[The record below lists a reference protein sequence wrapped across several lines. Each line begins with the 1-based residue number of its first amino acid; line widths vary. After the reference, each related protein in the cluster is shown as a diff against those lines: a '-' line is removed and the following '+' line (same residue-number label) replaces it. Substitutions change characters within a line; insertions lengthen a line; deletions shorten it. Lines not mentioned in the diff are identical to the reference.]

1 MNPTLRVASA
11 FLRAGRGLAL
21 AVRGVTGQAIP
32 GAGAP
37 RGRRRPG
44 VAVTAGAAFAVVAA
58 VALLAQVPM
67 YTTTLMDAITGDNAT
82 QDFTVPGVTCNDCY
96 VPDPNPGVDSYTDDI
111 YERPMGSGSGASAY
125 FANLDITSGQMG
137 SDATYFYF
145 RINLFGAGS
154 GLNAKYAVAINCDA
168 DARPDVYL
176 RVDDPQGNMGT
187 TFDEKAVFASYDTNN
202 DVGAANINEPDG
214 PGGSDNGYETL
225 VFDQGTNNAPGGAG
239 GADAV
244 QARVAPTG
252 TAVEFAVERVFLDA
266 VCGKMAKQVGFC
278 VQTAQGGQ
286 TASGT
291 QLLHDEY
298 SRLSGGSPYPWLSM
312 AGAPA
317 SCPDTNAAD
326 DPPALTPAQ
335 RAALDSG
342 TNVDTG
348 IVNPCY
354 PSGGNILLHDSACQ
368 LGIPVSPTP
377 THTATVTPTNTPTNT
392 PTSTPTNT
400 PTSTSTPTNTP
411 T

>member
-1 MNPTLRVASA
+1 M
-11 FLRAGRGLAL
+11 RGLS
-21 AVRGVTGQAIP
+21 
-32 GAGAP
+32 
-37 RGRRRPG
+37 RPG
-44 VAVTAGAAFAVVAA
+44 VLLATGIAFALIAA
-58 VALLAQVPM
+58 IALLAQVPM
-67 YTTTLMDAITGDNAT
+67 YTITLNDAVTGDNAT

-125 FANLDITSGQMG
+125 FSNLDITSGQMG
-137 SDATYFYF
+137 SDATYLYF

-168 DARPDVYL
+168 DARPDLYL

-202 DVGAANINEPDG
+202 DVGAANLDEPDG
-214 PGGSDNGYETL
+214 PGGSDNGYETV
-225 VFDQGTNNAPGGAG
+225 VFDQGTNSAPGSAG

-252 TAVEFAVERVFLDA
+252 TAVEFAIERVFLDA

-298 SRLSGGSPYPWLSM
+298 SRQSGGSPYPWLST
-312 AGAPA
+312 APSPA
-317 SCPDTNAAD
+317 VTTCPTTNAED
-326 DPPALTPAQ
+326 DALSAQQ

-342 TNVDTG
+342 TNVNTG

-354 PSGGNILLHDSACQ
+354 PSGGNILLHDSACS
-368 LGIPVSPTP
+368 L
-377 THTATVTPTNTPTNT
+377 
-392 PTSTPTNT
+392 
-400 PTSTSTPTNTP
+400 
-411 T
+411 